1 MPFRFLF
8 LLFIFLLSSFLN
20 AQNFGWKNPN
30 FRQDSVLIADT
41 IKLNS
46 KGILQEKFKILDS
59 LGNPISS
66 EFYTINFERNEIYFQ
81 PSLAKQM
88 VKINYFINPKL
99 AESIYYAKNPS
110 IIIGDEKPVDIYHQI
125 EPNSKQE
132 NRDVFEGLNSKGT
145 MVRGIR
151 FGNNQSASVQ
161 SSLDLELSGKL
172 SDDITVNAAIA
183 DNNVPIESDGYTQ
196 NLQEFDKVYIELAT
210 KSSKIRA
217 GHIDLNTDQNQD
229 FFNPFS
235 QKVTG
240 IQLSTLLKKE
250 NSTTNI
256 FATGS
261 LTRGEFMRMNFIGQ
275 DGNQGPYR
283 LAGKN
288 GEIYVIIISGSEKV
302 FIDGIQLDRGEQND
316 YVINYNTG
324 EITFTSNR
332 LITANTRIHVEYL
345 YNSRNYSQTLLY
357 GGAEYQSKK
366 LKLSGYFYSQAD
378 SKNNSLGNDLTNDEK
393 EILAQAGN
401 NTDKMYAVAAEKSSY
416 DSNKILYRKTNLN
429 SVDIFEYST
438 DSNDEL
444 YQVAFTYVGA
454 NQGNYHQINANQ
466 NGKVFQYVEPI
477 AGVSQ
482 GDYEPIKKLVAPTK
496 LEIYTL
502 NGQYQL
508 RNNGNV
514 GFNLG
519 LSNYDQN
526 LFSSIDDNN
535 NAGIATRIYGEQEFK
550 YKDWKITPFIEWN
563 YVNKNYKSAN
573 RLRAVEFARD
583 FNLEDELSNANQ
595 NYITA
600 KLTANWQDKLTA
612 QYKLDYLENSG
623 TYKGIRNQIET
634 KFISK
639 KDEIIARANILSTN
653 ATLQNT
659 LFSRYLLDERRNLGT
674 KFWIGAR
681 VWGESNEIDDKD
693 IFATTTKS
701 NLSFRWNE
709 FQLKTGFADSLGH
722 KVDLTVYQR
731 QDDSVRLGNWQNIQ
745 QSRGV
750 IFNSILIQKQNHQL
764 TTNFHY
770 RKVNYQFIDSS
781 NEDFMTGNIKWYKS
795 FFNQGV
801 QLNIDYEIGSGV
813 EPQREFQYVKVAD
826 GMGIYKW
833 TDYNGDGI
841 EQIDEF
847 EVAEFID
854 QANYIRVYTNT
865 IEYLKTNKNQFN
877 FTLRFRPSQVFN
889 SENKFLGRWMFLQNI
904 SATNSLRKDGMV
916 MEWNPFTKSSKILSK
931 TRSIRSSIFFNQGT
945 QYKWS
950 TNFIYNQQQS
960 QTYIYTGS
968 EYRDSDS
975 YLLQTRYR
983 VVQNFIASLDSEYME
998 INSNS
1003 DLFATR
1009 RYKLNNIRF
1018 SPKLTYQTEKSLIA
1032 SLYYNFQNKKNISGS
1047 EKLTQSDLGTEIQW
1061 NSSDKMSFTGNFS
1074 YIHNSFIGNQESVVG
1089 NQMMEGLRA
1098 GNNFVWQ
1105 LQLQR
1110 QLTRF
1115 LQLNISYDGRKTEV
1129 SKPIHIGSVQVQ
1141 ARF

>member
-1 MPFRFLF
+1 M
-8 LLFIFLLSSFLN
+8 S
-20 AQNFGWKNPN
+20 AQNLGWKNPN
-30 FRQDSVLIADT
+30 FKQDSLLVADT
-41 IKLNS
+41 VKLTY

-59 LGNPISS
+59 LGNPIPS
-66 EFYTINFERNEIYFQ
+66 ELYTINFERNEIYFQ

-99 AESIYYAKNPS
+99 VESVYYAKNPS
-110 IIIGDEKPVDIYHQI
+110 IIIGEEKPVDIYHQI

-217 GHIDLNTDQNQD
+217 GQIDINTDQNHD

-240 IQLSTLLKKE
+240 IQLSTTLKKE

-256 FATGS
+256 FVTGS
-261 LTRGEFMRMNFIGQ
+261 ITRGEFMKMSFTGQ

-283 LAGKN
+283 LSGKN
-288 GEIYVIIISGSEKV
+288 SETYIIVISGSEKV
-302 FIDGIQLDRGEQND
+302 YIDGIQVDRGEQND
-316 YVINYNTG
+316 YIINYNTG

-332 LITANTRIHVEYL
+332 LITSNTRIYVEYL

-357 GGAEYQSKK
+357 GGAEYQSKN
-366 LKLSGYFYSQAD
+366 LKLSGYFYSLAD
-378 SKNNSLGNDLTNDEK
+378 SKNNSLGNDLSNAEK
-393 EILAQAGN
+393 EILANAGN
-401 NTDKMYAVAAEKSSY
+401 DTSKMYTVAAELTTY
-416 DSNKILYRKTNLN
+416 DSNKILYKKETVNN
-429 SVDIFEYST
+429 TDIFVYTT
-438 DSNDEL
+438 DSNGDL
-444 YQVAFTYVGA
+444 YQVTFTYVGA
-454 NQGNYHQINANQ
+454 NQGNYNQ
-466 NGKVFQYVEPI
+466 VNTNENGKIYQYSEPV

-482 GDYEPIKKLVAPTK
+482 GDYEPLKQLVAPTK
-496 LEIYTL
+496 LNIYTL
-502 NGQYQL
+502 NGEYQL
-508 RNNGNV
+508 KNKGNI
-514 GFNLG
+514 GFNIG

-535 NAGIATRIYGEQEFK
+535 NAGIATRVYGEKDFK
-550 YKDWKITPFIEWN
+550 YKDWKISPFVEWN
-563 YVNKNYKSAN
+563 YISKNYKSST

-583 FNLEDELSNANQ
+583 FNLEQELSDANQ

-600 KLTANWQDKLTA
+600 KLTTKWKEKFTS
-612 QYKLDYLENSG
+612 QYKLDYLENEG
-623 TYKGIRNQIET
+623 TYKGIRNQVEA
-634 KFISK
+634 KYISK
-639 KDEIIARANILSTN
+639 KDELTGRINILSTN
-653 ATLQNT
+653 GTLENT
-659 LFSRYLLDERRNLGT
+659 AFTRYLIDEKRSLNK

-681 VWGESNEIDDKD
+681 VWGESNEIDTKD
-693 IFATTTKS
+693 VMSITTKS
-701 NLSFRWNE
+701 SSSFSWNE
-709 FQLKTGFADSLGH
+709 YQLKGGFADSLGH
-722 KVDLTVYQR
+722 KIDLTIYQR
-731 QDDSVRLGNWQNIQ
+731 KDDSVRLGNWQNIQ
-745 QSRGV
+745 RSKGI
-750 IFNSILIQKQNHQL
+750 IFNSVLIQKQDHQL
-764 TTNFHY
+764 TTNFHF
-770 RKVNYQFIDSS
+770 RKVNYNYLENST
-781 NEDFMTGNIKWYKS
+781 EDYLTGNIKWYKT
-795 FFNQGV
+795 FFNQGFKINV
-801 QLNIDYEIGSGV
+801 DYEIGSGV
-813 EPQREFQYVKVAD
+813 EPQREFQYVKVSD

-841 EQIDEF
+841 EQMDEF

-865 IEYLKTNKNQFN
+865 VEYISTNKNQFN
-877 FTLRFRPSQVFN
+877 FTLNFRPSQVFN
-889 SENKFLGRWMFLQNI
+889 PESKFLSRWLFTQNI
-904 SATNSLRKDGMV
+904 SATNSLRKNGEFL
-916 MEWNPFTKSSKILSK
+916 EWNPFTKSSKILSK
-931 TRSIRSSIFFNQGT
+931 TRTLRSSIFFNQGT

-983 VVQNFIASLDSEYME
+983 IMQNFIASFDSEYME

-1003 DLFATR
+1003 DLYLSR
-1009 RYKLNNIRF
+1009 RYTLHNIRF

-1032 SLYYNFQNKKNISGS
+1032 SLYYNFQNKKNIVGT
-1047 EKLTQSDLGTEIQW
+1047 EKLNQSDLGTEIQW
-1061 NSSDKMSFTGNFS
+1061 NSSDKMTFSGSFS
-1074 YIHNSFIGNQESVVG
+1074 YIHNSFIGNQESIVG
-1089 NQMMEGLRA
+1089 NQMMEGLRS

-1129 SKPIHIGSVQVQ
+1129 SKTIHVGSVQVQ